1 LGLIRKIVL
10 LAGVLA
16 LIYGGLAF
24 TTLPYWGLHWLGTSG
39 EEEVCT
45 PDVIIMLG
53 GSGMP
58 SESNLMRSWYT
69 ARAALSFPEVPVVVV
84 MPGDPADAGSTPA
97 LIRKELMI
105 RGVDSSRILFENVG
119 TNTRSQALACAV
131 MLERSIPVMMAKDL
145 PAIEEKNLPGFP
157 DDSLG
162 GRVDRSLPGFPD
174 DTLRGRVDRSL
185 PGFPD
190 DTLRGRVDR
199 SLPGLPDDSLGGRV
213 DRSLPG
219 FPDDTLRGRVDRS
232 LPGFPDDSL
241 GGRVDRSRPGFP
253 DDSLVNR
260 AEKRLPVMLVT
271 SPEHMRRSLLC
282 FRKAGFEQV
291 CGLSA
296 FENAAEADFSFRD
309 DDLGRNPV
317 LVPDVGSNLQLR
329 YQVWTHLRY
338 EIMFTREMLALVYY
352 RLRGWT

>member
-157 DDSLG
+157 DD
-162 GRVDRSLPGFPD
+162 
-174 DTLRGRVDRSL
+174 
-185 PGFPD
+185 
-190 DTLRGRVDR
+190 TLRGRVDR
-199 SLPGLPDDSLGGRV
+199 SLPGL
-213 DRSLPG
+213 
-219 FPDDTLRGRVDRS
+219 
-232 LPGFPDDSL
+232 
-241 GGRVDRSRPGFP
+241 P

>member
-1 LGLIRKIVL
+1 M
-10 LAGVLA
+10 A

-45 PDVIIMLG
+45 PGVIIMLG

-69 ARAALSFPEVPVVVV
+69 ARAAVSFPEVPVVVV

-105 RGVDSSRILFENVG
+105 RGVDSSRIFFENEG
-119 TNTRSQALACAV
+119 TNTRSQALACAA
-131 MLERSIPVMMAKDL
+131 MLGRS
-145 PAIEEKNLPGFP
+145 F
-157 DDSLG
+157 
-162 GRVDRSLPGFPD
+162 
-174 DTLRGRVDRSL
+174 
-185 PGFPD
+185 
-190 DTLRGRVDR
+190 
-199 SLPGLPDDSLGGRV
+199 
-213 DRSLPG
+213 
-219 FPDDTLRGRVDRS
+219 
-232 LPGFPDDSL
+232 
-241 GGRVDRSRPGFP
+241 
-253 DDSLVNR
+253 
-260 AEKRLPVMLVT
+260 PVMLVT

-291 CGLSA
+291 CGLPA

-317 LVPDVGSNLQLR
+317 LVPDVGNNLQLR

>member
-1 LGLIRKIVL
+1 M
-10 LAGVLA
+10 A

-105 RGVDSSRILFENVG
+105 RGVDSSRILFENEG

-131 MLERSIPVMMAKDL
+131 MLERSIPGM
-145 PAIEEKNLPGFP
+145 EEKSLPELP
-157 DDSLG
+157 DD
-162 GRVDRSLPGFPD
+162 R
-174 DTLRGRVDRSL
+174 LRGRVDKSL

-199 SLPGLPDDSLGGRV
+199 SLPGL
-213 DRSLPG
+213 
-219 FPDDTLRGRVDRS
+219 
-232 LPGFPDDSL
+232 
-241 GGRVDRSRPGFP
+241 P